1 VGADHDAAACGE
13 LTAKI
18 HDLKILL
25 GKVNA
30 LLERFVL
37 GNQELMH
44 KRVDPGD
51 ASGAS
56 STRPISF
63 VAKRHTGLN
72 V

>member
-1 VGADHDAAACGE
+1 MGDDNVAVACGE

-30 LLERFVL
+30 LLKRSVL
-37 GNQELMH
+37 GSQELMH

-56 STRPISF
+56 STRPLRF
-63 VAKRHTGLN
+63 VAKRHTGLH